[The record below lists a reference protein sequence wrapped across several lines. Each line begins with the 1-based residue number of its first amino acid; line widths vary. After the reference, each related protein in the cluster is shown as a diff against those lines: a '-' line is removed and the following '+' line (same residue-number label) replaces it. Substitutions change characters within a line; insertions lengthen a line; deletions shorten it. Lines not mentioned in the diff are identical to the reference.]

1 MASPPRPRARTPTSP
16 EQGPLTGSTITGG
29 AGTAGAPGSAVPATG
44 VSEGPFLIVG
54 LGNPGPGYAGNR
66 HNVGAMVLDELAA
79 RAGIRLSPGKG
90 ARSRALA
97 GEGRLAGRRV
107 VLARPLT
114 YMNESGGPVRGLLD
128 YHHLPVEDLVV
139 IHDELDLPFA
149 TVRLK
154 RGGGE
159 GGHNGLR
166 SVSRSTGTRDYLR
179 VRVGIGRPPGRQDP
193 ADFVLKD
200 FSAVERKELGLL
212 IVEAADATEEL
223 LTRGLETAQNA
234 VHPRT

>member
-1 MASPPRPRARTPTSP
+1 
-16 EQGPLTGSTITGG
+16 
-29 AGTAGAPGSAVPATG
+29 V
-44 VSEGPFLIVG
+44 VG
-54 LGNPGPGYAGNR
+54 LGNPGTGYAANR
-66 HNVGAMVLDELAA
+66 HNVGVMVLEELAR
-79 RAGIRLSPGKG
+79 RADVRLSAGKG
-90 ARSRALA
+90 ARARAVS

-139 IHDELDLPFA
+139 IHDELDIPFA
-149 TVRLK
+149 AVRLK

-166 SVSRSTGTRDYLR
+166 SVTRSLGMKDYLR
-179 VRVGIGRPPGRQDP
+179 VRVGIGRPPGRQDA

-200 FSAVERKELGLL
+200 FSAAERKELDLL
-212 IVEAADATEEL
+212 VVEAADATEAL
-223 LTRGLETAQNA
+223 IAKGLEAAQNE
-234 VHPRT
+234 VHPRS